1 MRWILFDLG
10 GKWTFPIR
18 VGGTL
23 HLIAVGDGS
32 TWREGAEQLRQEIDD
47 DRRKAEAEAA
57 QTPTNARAEA
67 SSTAGVDGAPTLQF
81 YVVWGGPHEGVH
93 GIFDPATELLP
104 LIGMPGARAYGA
116 ADGVTSKGFAE
127 AKLRALQNA
136 RVAQQWQN
144 SPAPDRP
151 PASPEEVAQGTRCV
165 MTYPEAR
172 QAIANLHPTSPI
184 RDIRHVIEAAGMPV
198 STAVGGRV
206 QHSSSEPGKTR
217 GRTRADIL
225 TEARGCLGML
235 IPPEWHNDEP
245 VDRVMRAMAQ
255 TEVGDESGNPS
266 ATRREATS
274 PLTLIDDM
282 PFVTEKQVAGIAI
295 AACILFATIAIVL
308 ATGVPIGPLCLAVVT
323 YFGRATGAISGLRMV
338 ADAPADQTGLVT
350 HSELDW
356 ARSTDAGAI
365 FAAITA
371 MMTIIML
378 TLHLLTE
385 IGMLRGVITTLRWVV
400 TAHLRAG
407 RGLVRRVC
415 RLPALIRVMMTAVGT
430 SAMIMIMFCLVRG
443 TDGKM
448 TEDKVARARRSWSRC
463 RWRFARWRW
472 RSRGSSTISPSRS
485 RVIICRATTRSAS
498 PAIWASPHS
507 SPPWMESN

>member
-1 MRWILFDLG
+1 
-10 GKWTFPIR
+10 
-18 VGGTL
+18 
-23 HLIAVGDGS
+23 
-32 TWREGAEQLRQEIDD
+32 
-47 DRRKAEAEAA
+47 
-57 QTPTNARAEA
+57 
-67 SSTAGVDGAPTLQF
+67 
-81 YVVWGGPHEGVH
+81 
-93 GIFDPATELLP
+93 
-104 LIGMPGARAYGA
+104 MPGAQAYGA
-116 ADGVTSKGFAE
+116 AHGVTSKGFAE

-136 RVAQQWQN
+136 RVARQWQN

-184 RDIRHVIEAAGMPV
+184 RDIRHVIEAAGMPI

-206 QHSSSEPGKTR
+206 QHSSLESGKTR

-274 PLTLIDDM
+274 PLTLIGDM
-282 PFVTEKQVAGIAI
+282 PFMTEKQVAGIAI

-371 MMTIIML
+371 MITIIML